1 MDEDDDDDDDDDDE
15 VEDGDDDEEEV
26 GLSYLDKENLE
37 VSLNLFLQAPDTVM
51 QARLFVAS
59 FGGVGIVWM
68 PRQLQR
74 RVLGST
80 IYS

>member
-37 VSLNLFLQAPDTVM
+37 VSLNLFLQTPDTAM
-51 QARLFVAS
+51 QARLYVAT
-59 FGGVGIVWM
+59 FGGGGIVWM
-68 PRQLQR
+68 LRQLQR